1 MGKEKLRDSN
11 IELLRIF
18 TMLGVIIL
26 HYNYADAG
34 GGFRLVTPGS
44 INYYLMYVLQSMSIA
59 AVDLFILI
67 SGYFMCTSCKRGI
80 FKPLT
85 LVAQVIVFRVLICIA
100 SGILHGGISLRG
112 IVSAL
117 IPRNYFVI
125 LYVVLYLI
133 SPYLNLLLHAM
144 DQKEMRRMMLI
155 LLLLFSLEPTLV
167 DLMSEVTGSE
177 QNELSAVGRY
187 GSQWGYCIVN
197 FVLMYLVGAYLRLHP
212 EKTDKIPTGKLCAG
226 FGLFLA
232 ADVCWSLLNNHMTRF
247 ASRSAYEY
255 CNPLVICSAATLF
268 LLFRRMQIKP
278 NRIINSLAKGSFTV
292 YLLHGVLL
300 QFLRIEKFVNKN
312 PLIYLLHVLLGAALI
327 YLVCWTV
334 YVCYD
339 FVTSRLYRLLQSKV
353 HFYEYEV
360 KPAEAK
366 S

>member
-1 MGKEKLRDSN
+1 MGREKIRDSN

-26 HYNYADAG
+26 HYNNADAG
-34 GGFRLVTPGS
+34 GGFRLVEAGS
-44 INYYLMYVLQSMSIA
+44 INYYLMYVLESMCIA
-59 AVDLFILI
+59 AVDLFVLI
-67 SGYFMCTSCKRGI
+67 SGYFMCNSYKRGI

-85 LVAQVIVFRVLICIA
+85 LLFQVIVFRELTVIA
-100 SGILHGGISLRG
+100 SGILHRNLSLHG

-125 LYVVLYLI
+125 LYVTLYLV

-144 DQKEMRRMMLI
+144 SQKEMRRMMVI

-167 DLMSEVTGSE
+167 DLMSEVTGTE
-177 QNELSAVGRY
+177 QVDLSMVGRY

-255 CNPLVICSAATLF
+255 CNPLVICSAVILF
-268 LLFRRMQIKP
+268 LLFRRMRIKP
-278 NRIINSLAKGSFTV
+278 SKVINTLAKGSFTV
-292 YLLHGVLL
+292 YLLHGTLL
-300 QFLRIEKFVNKN
+300 QFLRIEQFVNKN
-312 PLIYLLHVLLGAALI
+312 PLIYLLHTLLGAALI
-327 YLVCWTV
+327 YLVCWVV

-339 FVTSRLYRLLQSKV
+339 FVTSRIYRLLQSKV

-366 S
+366 G